1 MAKLKS
7 TLQVSSEKGRWSAR
21 STHLTI
27 THIGRAHQLVKAGV
41 KKKRSKKEMAELGEI
56 EQKLKQVGG

>member
-1 MAKLKS
+1 M
-7 TLQVSSEKGRWSAR
+7 
-21 STHLTI
+21 
-27 THIGRAHQLVKAGV
+27 VKAGA